1 MHAKNK
7 ELIVQELEGGLPM
20 TVALLR
26 SPDRTLQEHSAVI
39 IRNISVNEE
48 NEVRKELWD
57 HLRLPLTSAACLMC
71 CSEGTGPYIPNII
84 MSGF

>member
-7 ELIVQELEGGLPM
+7 ELIVQEGGLPYII
-20 TVALLR
+20 ALLR

-48 NEVRKELWD
+48 NEVKIVEEGASG
-57 HLRLPLTSAACLMC
+57 PLAQHV
-71 CSEGTGPYIPNII
+71 
-84 MSGF
+84 